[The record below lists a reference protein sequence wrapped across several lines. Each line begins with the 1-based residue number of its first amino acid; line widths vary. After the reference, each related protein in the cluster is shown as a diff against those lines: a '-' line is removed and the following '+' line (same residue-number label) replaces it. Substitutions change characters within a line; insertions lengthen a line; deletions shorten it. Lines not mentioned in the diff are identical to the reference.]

1 MILGAHVLLYSKDAD
16 KIRAFFRDTIG
27 WPHVDAGEGW
37 LIYGLPPAEFGIHP
51 ESPGDDNGTELH
63 LMCDDI
69 AKTMADLAKKGVEFG
84 GPVVDQGYGLVSS
97 IKLPDGSTMGLYQPK
112 HPTAI
117 RMGAARGPKAAPRSA
132 KRGPAKK
139 APAKKKSAAPKKRR
153 PAARRAAARR

>member
-37 LIYGLPPAEFGIHP
+37 LIYGLPPAEFGVHP
-51 ESPGDDNGTELH
+51 ENPGDDNGTELH

-69 AKTMADLAKKGVEFG
+69 QRTMVELAKKGVEFG

-97 IKLPDGSTMGLYQPK
+97 IRLPDGSTMGLYQPK

-117 RMGAARGPKAAPRSA
+117 RWGKAAKSKSA
-132 KRGPAKK
+132 RPPAKK
-139 APAKKKSAAPKKRR
+139 AAAKRKVAAPKKRKGS
-153 PAARRAAARR
+153 RRAAARR